1 MSQLLQHL
9 PAGTRCRIVSV
20 EGDVRHTE
28 RVMQLGLVP
37 GVWCTIVRKA
47 PFGGPLELALD
58 VARLGVRPT
67 REFRIYVDV

>member
-20 EGDVRHTE
+20 EGDVRHTD

-58 VARLGVRPT
+58 DARLGVRPT
-67 REFRIYVDV
+67 RELRIYVDA